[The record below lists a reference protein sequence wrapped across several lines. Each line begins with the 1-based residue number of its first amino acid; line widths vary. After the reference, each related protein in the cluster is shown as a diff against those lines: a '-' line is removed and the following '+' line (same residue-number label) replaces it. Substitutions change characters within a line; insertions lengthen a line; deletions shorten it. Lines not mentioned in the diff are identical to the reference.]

1 MSDDDPVPG
10 KPHDDRMRGGLSG
23 SDDPIG
29 EIVML
34 AEDPDSNDDEIL
46 KMLETVAETLSADEV
61 FSVLVRYDTP
71 DVLG

>member
-1 MSDDDPVPG
+1 MNDGDSVPG
-10 KPHDDRMRGGLSG
+10 KPHDDRMRGGLPS

-34 AEDPDSNDDEIL
+34 AEDPDSNDEEIL
-46 KMLETVAETLSADEV
+46 QMLESLAATLSADEV